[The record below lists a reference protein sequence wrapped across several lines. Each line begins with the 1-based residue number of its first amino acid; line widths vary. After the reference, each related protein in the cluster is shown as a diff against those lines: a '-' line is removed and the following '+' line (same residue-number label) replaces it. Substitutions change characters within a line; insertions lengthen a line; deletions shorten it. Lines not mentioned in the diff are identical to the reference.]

1 MGQNRKHVKLIAV
14 IRYKGAIMNKIIH
27 TQRGM
32 TFLGFVFLM
41 GVIAAFVLMGLR
53 LFPLYNEK
61 YKVLSVM
68 KSVANQPNAASMSQA
83 DMQKLFY
90 NNADVQDVRM
100 FEKDQTVR
108 DHVKLEKEKDG
119 QGVIHVFFEKRNK
132 LFADIDLVL
141 NFDQSMP
148 MGGGGAAGG

>member
-1 MGQNRKHVKLIAV
+1 
-14 IRYKGAIMNKIIH
+14 MNKIIH

-32 TFLGFVFLM
+32 TFLGFVIVM
-41 GVIAAFVLMGLR
+41 AVIAGFVLMGLR

-61 YKVLSVM
+61 FKVLSVM

-83 DMQKLFY
+83 EMQKVFY
-90 NNADVQDVRM
+90 NNADVQGVRM

-119 QGVIHVFFEKRNK
+119 PAVIHVFFEKRNK
-132 LFADIDLVL
+132 LFDDIDLVL
-141 NFDQSMP
+141 NFDKSIP
-148 MGGGGAAGG
+148 ISGGGAAGGGDE